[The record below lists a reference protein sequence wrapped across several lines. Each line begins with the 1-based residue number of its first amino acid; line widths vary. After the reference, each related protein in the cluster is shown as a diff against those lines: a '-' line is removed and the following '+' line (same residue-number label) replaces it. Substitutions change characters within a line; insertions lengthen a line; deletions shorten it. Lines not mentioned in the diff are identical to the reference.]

1 MEILCSINK
10 YRTFVFIAEG
20 LLDKTF
26 NFVFQKY
33 YCLIK
38 QRNILQHNSAKSK
51 KLNQAMI

>member
-10 YRTFVFIAEG
+10 YRTFVFLAEG